1 MHDKLKKQLKE
12 LINNEFINHCE
23 DKDDMTPI
31 MREIYHWGF
40 NNITQK
46 EMKRIIKLRKKKLI

>member
-1 MHDKLKKQLKE
+1 MNTKLKLHEE
-12 LINNEFINHCE
+12 LRNLLRNENRLDGE
-23 DKDDMTPI
+23 LEDMTPI

-46 EMKRIIKLRKKKLI
+46 EIKRIIKLYKKT